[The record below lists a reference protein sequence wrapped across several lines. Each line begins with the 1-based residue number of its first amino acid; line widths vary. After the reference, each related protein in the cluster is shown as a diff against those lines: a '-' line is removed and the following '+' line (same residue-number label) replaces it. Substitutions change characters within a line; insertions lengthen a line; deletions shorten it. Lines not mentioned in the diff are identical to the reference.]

1 MKSVLISIDGIDLD
15 FETAKQM
22 TKAIAAASNPD
33 TDLLAWH
40 DKKLNRQSPTI
51 AHCDSDEFKGWE
63 EYGRHHG
70 ARYEIRINS
79 GEYVMIYS

>member
-1 MKSVLISIDGIDLD
+1 MKPVHISIDGIALD
-15 FETAKQM
+15 FETVKQM
-22 TKAIAAASNPD
+22 TRAMAAVSNPE
-33 TDLLAWH
+33 TDLLAWY
-40 DKKLNRQSPTI
+40 DKKLDRQSPTV

-70 ARYEIRINS
+70 GRLEMRINS